1 MLTSADV
8 CCSSDGEEGEKAFP
22 RVLVEKLAHLAYA
35 VAHVDAFELETV
47 DEKLLEEIF
56 DELDVFFI
64 GLVGG
69 LEI

>member
-1 MLTSADV
+1 
-8 CCSSDGEEGEKAFP
+8 
-22 RVLVEKLAHLAYA
+22 